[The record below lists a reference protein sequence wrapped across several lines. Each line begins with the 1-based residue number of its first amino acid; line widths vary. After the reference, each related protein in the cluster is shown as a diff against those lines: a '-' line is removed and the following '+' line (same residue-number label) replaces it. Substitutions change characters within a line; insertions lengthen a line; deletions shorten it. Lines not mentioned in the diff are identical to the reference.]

1 MLFNA
6 ALIIYNSIGEYETRP
21 DAALGLLLWLR
32 TLVGGGVE
40 RGRASESNSAPST
53 CIRPNLDRTVPY
65 FECNLDARAAVS
77 YEPVRRQR
85 NEWL

>member
-21 DAALGLLLWLR
+21 DAALGLCSGLELWL
-32 TLVGGGVE
+32 GVE
-40 RGRASESNSAPST
+40 SSAVARPSPIRTPST
-53 CIRPNLDRTVPY
+53 CIRPNLDRTGPY

-77 YEPVRRQR
+77 YEPEPRAQ
-85 NEWL
+85 E